1 MKKNVGGRIEW
12 CLCRIKVGKL
22 TGVAKPAVAL
32 RSGNECQEGQGELH
46 SVLRLGLIVLV
57 AEVLLVGLV
66 K

>member
-32 RSGNECQEGQGELH
+32 RSGNECQEGEGELH
-46 SVLRLGLIVLV
+46 SVRRLWLTVSV
-57 AEVLLVGLV
+57 VEV
-66 K
+66 